1 VSYFTNSFD
10 DKVVE
15 LLKNGR
21 VGLIPT
27 DTIYGLSAHALNKNA
42 VEKIHKLKKRD
53 DGKPLVVLIADV
65 NQLSGLG
72 LSLQYSELIR
82 DYWPGP
88 LSLEYDA
95 TNAPEWLHR
104 GKNYFAVRLPD
115 LKELRDLIAKTG
127 PLVSTS
133 ANLQGQEPSK
143 NVEEAKKYFSD
154 KLDFYVDTG
163 DLKGKSS
170 TLVKIENNRIKI
182 IRQGACEI
190 TP

>member
-1 VSYFTNSFD
+1 VSYYVKEFD
-10 DKVVE
+10 DKVAE

-42 VEKIHKLKKRD
+42 VEKIHKLKGRD
-53 DGKPLVVLIADV
+53 NRPMIVLVSDAQQLEDLGIKSQEAKIV
-65 NQLSGLG
+65 NKF
-72 LSLQYSELIR
+72 
-82 DYWPGP
+82 WPGA
-88 LSLEYDA
+88 LSVIFESSQI
-95 TNAPEWLHR
+95 PEWLQR
-104 GKNYFAVRLPD
+104 GTNSLAVRLPD